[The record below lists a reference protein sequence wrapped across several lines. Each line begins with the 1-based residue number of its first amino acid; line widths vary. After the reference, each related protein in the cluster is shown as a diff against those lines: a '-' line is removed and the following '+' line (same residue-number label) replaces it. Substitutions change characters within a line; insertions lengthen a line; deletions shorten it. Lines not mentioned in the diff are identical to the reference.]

1 MDAKAAYNPE
11 SARAAPG
18 RPTFSI
24 FDYLDYRK
32 FLADFYQF
40 KKSLNHHYSH
50 RLFALKAGIRS
61 TGYFSEVLSG
71 RRHLS
76 KAQVQ
81 KFAKA
86 MDLGDRERTYFDLMV
101 AFGRAK
107 SEAARE
113 GIYTMML
120 KAMPVLVQQVRQ
132 SQLEYFSKWYYVAVR
147 ESLAIVRVKGEGED
161 LAAILD
167 PPVTEAQAKAALRL
181 LERLGLAARDSEGCW
196 RATHKSLLSSDDP
209 GAGVMLRAF
218 QGEMMGKAKEA
229 LDRVP
234 REHRDVTCVT
244 MSVSPSGM
252 SRIKDLVADFHKRVL
267 ETVQAD
273 RDEDRVIQLNLQVF
287 PLTRLEASHA
297 D

>member
-1 MDAKAAYNPE
+1 MDPKP
-11 SARAAPG
+11 SQDPARGASG
-18 RPTFSI
+18 RPAFSI
-24 FDYLDYRK
+24 FDYVDYRK
-32 FLADFYQF
+32 FLADFYTF
-40 KKSLNHHYSH
+40 KKSLNQHYSH

-71 RRHLS
+71 RRHLG

-107 SEAARE
+107 TDAARQGLYE
-113 GIYTMML
+113 MML
-120 KAMPVLVQQVRQ
+120 KAMPVSVQQVRQ

-147 ESLAIVRVKGEGED
+147 ESLAIARVEGEGEV
-161 LAAILD
+161 LAGLLD
-167 PPVTEAQAKAALRL
+167 PPITEAQAKSAIRL
-181 LERLGLAARDSEGCW
+181 LERLGLAARDAEGCW
-196 RATHKSLLSSDDP
+196 HATHKSLLSSDDP
-209 GAGVMLRAF
+209 GAALMLRAF

-234 REHRDVTCVT
+234 REHRDVSCVT
-244 MSVSPSGM
+244 MSVSPGGM
-252 SRIKDLVADFHKRVL
+252 ARIKDLVAEFHKRVL
-267 ETVQAD
+267 ETVQSD

-297 D
+297 A